1 MIAFAK
7 MSGSPKHK
15 LHPETGEEL
24 TETADEREV
33 YLRDGRKLVV
43 SEAGSDQLVEI
54 RSGAGLVEIR
64 IQLTEQGPVV
74 HVEAARLQLKAS
86 ESVEIA
92 APHVAIAGSEKLEL
106 TGGKVGVHAE
116 DDLNVESK
124 EEIRINGKM
133 IWLN

>member
-7 MSGSPKHK
+7 MSGSPKQK

-24 TETADEREV
+24 TEDREV

-43 SEAGSDQLVEI
+43 SEAGIDQLVEI
-54 RSGAGLVEIR
+54 RNGAGLVEIR

-74 HVEAARLQLKAS
+74 QVEAARLQLKAS
-86 ESVEIA
+86 EAIEIA
-92 APHVAIAGSEKLEL
+92 SPHVAIAGSEKLEL

-116 DDLNVESK
+116 DDLDVDSK

>member
-7 MSGSPKHK
+7 MSGSPKQK

-24 TETADEREV
+24 TGEEREV

-43 SEAGSDQLVEI
+43 SDAGSDQLVEI
-54 RSGAGLVEIR
+54 RNGAGLVEIR
-64 IQLTEQGPVV
+64 IQLTEQGPILQ
-74 HVEAARLQLKAS
+74 VEAARLQLKAS

-106 TGGKVGVHAE
+106 AGGKVGVHAE
-116 DDLNVESK
+116 DDLDVESK